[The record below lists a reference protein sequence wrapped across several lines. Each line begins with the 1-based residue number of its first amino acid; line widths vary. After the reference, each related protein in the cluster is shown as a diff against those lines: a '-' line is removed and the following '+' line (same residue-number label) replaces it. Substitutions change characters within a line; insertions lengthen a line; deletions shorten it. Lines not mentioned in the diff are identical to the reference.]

1 MNGEGIHPRATMQT
15 GQLLL
20 ILRAGSRPWG
30 LDRVLVGEAR
40 VQIRDRGESKM
51 KVKELRKAI
60 AELDDDVELTIR
72 PVQSFVIEPT
82 NNNESTDTDEGGDN

>member
-1 MNGEGIHPRATMQT
+1 
-15 GQLLL
+15 
-20 ILRAGSRPWG
+20 
-30 LDRVLVGEAR
+30 
-40 VQIRDRGESKM
+40 M

-72 PVQSFVIEPT
+72 TVQSFVIEPI

>member
-1 MNGEGIHPRATMQT
+1 
-15 GQLLL
+15 
-20 ILRAGSRPWG
+20 
-30 LDRVLVGEAR
+30 
-40 VQIRDRGESKM
+40 M
-51 KVKELRKAI
+51 KVKELKEAI